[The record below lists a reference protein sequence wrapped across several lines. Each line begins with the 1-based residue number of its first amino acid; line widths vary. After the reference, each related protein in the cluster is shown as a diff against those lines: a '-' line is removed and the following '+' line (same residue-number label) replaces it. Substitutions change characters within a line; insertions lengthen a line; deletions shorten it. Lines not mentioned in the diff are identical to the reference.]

1 MSTDFPSGITS
12 PGSISILILLLLL
25 CSAGES
31 AGAILTL
38 HCRTAVDLELVGY
51 DGLAEIPLFKGSIG
65 AGEKQ
70 EIATPYQG
78 LALLRFA
85 GGQGYPVLLGDTS
98 FTLNIAGPAEPPA
111 FAGSGENE
119 FFAGRLAGREPGG
132 TPSDFALILLR
143 AKELLESTYP
153 IRTVP
158 ELTAKKEEIHAF
170 VRDQYKSLSH
180 SDMVRRLVG
189 QYFMMHEYVSYHRE
203 GIPPTDLRARYQQ
216 AVVDGVGSWLEI
228 LRPHIPGHVI
238 LNYCLSLYYER
249 SMVTLAA
256 LIAENFPNVAFCP
269 GVARETWRFPDSLPV
284 AGADGGGEREL
295 GSIKGGKII
304 AFVSDDCPVSMVA
317 TVIKAR
323 QIADRNADGQLIV
336 MPLQRL
342 SEKHLAMNGMV
353 SNGSMLFINDEQWR
367 QEHLAEKI
375 RLPLFVP
382 LADDRSLPVQAPAK

>member
-1 MSTDFPSGITS
+1 MNTDLPSGITS
-12 PGSISILILLLLL
+12 QGSTAILILLLLL

-38 HCRTAVDLELVGY
+38 RCRTAVDLELVGY
-51 DGLAEIPLFKGSIG
+51 EGLAEIPLFKGSIG

-85 GGQGYPVLLGDTS
+85 GGQGYPVLLGDAS

-119 FFAGRLAGREPGG
+119 FFASRLAGYGPDG
-132 TPSDFALILLR
+132 TPSDFALLLLR

-153 IRTVP
+153 IRTLP
-158 ELTAKKEEIHAF
+158 QLTAKKEEIHAF
-170 VRDQYKSLSH
+170 VRDQYQSLSH

-189 QYFMMHEYVSYHRE
+189 QYFMMHEYVSYHSE
-203 GIPPTDLRARYQQ
+203 GIAPTDLRARYQQ
-216 AVVDGVGSWLEI
+216 AVVDGMVNWLAI
-228 LRPHIPGHVI
+228 LGPHIPGYEI

-249 SMVTLAA
+249 SMVTMAA
-256 LIAENFPNVAFCP
+256 MIAENFHHVAFCP
-269 GVARETWRFPDSLPV
+269 GAARETWRFPESLPV
-284 AGADGGGEREL
+284 AGADGDGERAL
-295 GSIKGGKII
+295 GTIKGEKII

-323 QIADRNADGQLIV
+323 QLADRNTDVQLIV
-336 MPLQRL
+336 ITLQRL

-353 SNGSMLFINDEQWR
+353 SNGKMLFINDEQWR
-367 QEHLAEKI
+367 KEHLAEKI

-382 LADDRSLPVQAPAK
+382 LADDLSLPVPTAAK